1 MRKTKTDQMGQGFS
15 FIWTGKKYGRVLLPG
30 ILRWYMKCFEMK
42 GEDVISPRLRNSGK
56 GKGVVPVRDTSVS
69 HGTARCQLL
78 KEVRVLGLGKLT
90 LNSARI
96 GAATRGAE
104 AGLSRENIKACGG
117 CKSDAVDV
125 YIKLKEPGVTFT
137 DRILERL

>member
-1 MRKTKTDQMGQGFS
+1 MRKTKTDQMGQGFC
-15 FIWTGKKYGRVLLPG
+15 FIWTGKKYGMLLLPG

-78 KEVRVLGLGKLT
+78 MELEVLCIPDLT
-90 LNSARI
+90 LPICPPRGWI
-96 GAATRGAE
+96 ATVIAWQQ
-104 AGLSRENIKACGG
+104 K
-117 CKSDAVDV
+117 
-125 YIKLKEPGVTFT
+125 TMQH
-137 DRILERL
+137 

>member
-30 ILRWYMKCFEMK
+30 ILRWYVKSFEMK
-42 GEDVISPRLRNSGK
+42 GEDVIFPRLRNSGK

-78 KEVRVLGLGKLT
+78 KEVRVLGLSKLT

-96 GAATRGAE
+96 GAATRGLRLGR
-104 AGLSRENIKACGG
+104 AGRTLRPAG
-117 CKSDAVDV
+117 AVS
-125 YIKLKEPGVTFT
+125 LMQWTCT
-137 DRILERL
+137 SS